1 MTDFYVTDF
10 YISSLFLRAGAIY
23 KMGGKGSV
31 LLKITQTEVGT
42 NPAPHAIPLTLH
54 WDRLLKPR
62 Q

>member
-31 LLKITQTEVGT
+31 LLKITQPLVNTLDPARGVG
-42 NPAPHAIPLTLH
+42 
-54 WDRLLKPR
+54 K
-62 Q
+62 QGF